1 MKRLTFFMFALLVA
15 AALSAEEFWCE
26 QLVNMLI
33 KTQGIDKTV
42 AVNRDASSHDI
53 TNATYDFRF
62 SSKDIYNVV
71 ESKIINNTA
80 TSEFYSESGE
90 KSDKVY
96 LIRTINNG
104 RRWSCKLWRL
114 GKNGNQFLVRVSLD
128 NETDEPVIFTKKRSS
143 RTATKNHI
151 HSINNPSTADKEAA
165 IDALD
170 EQLRL
175 AAEARK
181 RKLAR

>member
-1 MKRLTFFMFALLVA
+1 MFALLVA

-42 AVNRDASSHDI
+42 AVNRDAASHDI

-114 GKNGNQFLVRVSLD
+114 GKNENQFLVRVSLD
-128 NETDEPVIFTKKRSS
+128 NESDEPEYSRRNARLEQPLRIIFIPSTIHRQPTKKRQSMLS
-143 RTATKNHI
+143 T
-151 HSINNPSTADKEAA
+151 NNCA
-165 IDALD
+165 
-170 EQLRL
+170 
-175 AAEARK
+175 
-181 RKLAR
+181 

>member
-1 MKRLTFFMFALLVA
+1 MNRLTIFMLALIVA
-15 AALSAEEFWCE
+15 TGLNAEEFWCE

-42 AVNRDASSHDI
+42 AVNRDAASHDI
-53 TNATYDFRF
+53 TTATYDFRF
-62 SSKDIYNVV
+62 TSKDIYNLV

-104 RRWSCKLWRL
+104 RRWSCKLWRY

-128 NETDEPVIFTKKRSS
+128 NEPDEPVTTRKKRTF
-143 RTATKNHI
+143 RTSPKNHI
-151 HSINNPSTADKEAA
+151 QSINKPSTADKEAA